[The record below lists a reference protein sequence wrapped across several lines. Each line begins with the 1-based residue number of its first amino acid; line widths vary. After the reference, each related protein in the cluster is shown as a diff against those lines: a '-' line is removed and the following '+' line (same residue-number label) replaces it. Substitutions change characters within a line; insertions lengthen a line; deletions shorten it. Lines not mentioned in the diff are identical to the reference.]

1 MGIQRNT
8 ENNNMLDVY
17 NYYDNEDYF
26 PVHRHRQINTA
37 WMRRQQQ
44 QQQAALK
51 QQRRAQAE
59 RELQYQKDLINEEKK
74 RRIRKIELW
83 KRKQQQQ
90 EEKDDA
96 IFDKENKHEKIPII
110 LRGPDGR
117 LHQYF
122 SNNMNKSSKIQCDGK
137 RLLGTDKQQNRLS
150 TKSPLYSSS
159 TIQFDDHVTTLANDF
174 GKKID
179 EERTRGGEIT
189 ATPAITFSPIKYSDG
204 GRCI

>member
-1 MGIQRNT
+1 MG
-8 ENNNMLDVY
+8 
-17 NYYDNEDYF
+17 
-26 PVHRHRQINTA
+26 
-37 WMRRQQQ
+37 
-44 QQQAALK
+44 
-51 QQRRAQAE
+51 QAE

-74 RRIRKIELW
+74 RRICKIELW
-83 KRKQQQQ
+83 KRKQQQQERTRRMKEDEELRRREQQQQ

-122 SNNMNKSSKIQCDGK
+122 SNNMNKSSKTQCDGK